1 MTESTWQEKIRYR
14 FDNFMSKGTTSL
26 ILGLAVLSV
35 VIISIV
41 SIAVVIIGVAP
52 GDGEKISFVEAF
64 WLSLM
69 RTLDAGTMGGDT
81 GWGFRIAM
89 FVVTIGGVFII
100 STLIGVLTSGI
111 EGKMDE
117 LRKGRSRVIEKNHT
131 IILGW
136 SEQVYTIISELVVA
150 NENQSDSCIVIMGE
164 GDKVEMEDMIN
175 EKVGGTGKT
184 RIVCRTGNPIDM
196 TDLQIVSLNTSK
208 SILVL
213 SPETDS
219 PDAEV
224 IKTVVAILNHPQRRS
239 EPYHIVAELRDPKN
253 YEIAQIVGKAEVEWI
268 QLGGLVARVIAQTC
282 RQSGLSAV
290 YTELLDF
297 GGDEIYFTSQPSLIG
312 KTYKETLNRFDANSV
327 MGLVPNGGT
336 ALLNPRMDTIL
347 KAGDQL
353 IVIAE
358 DDDKIFLNPANPEI
372 DETYIAKLE
381 KTVQKPERT
390 LVLGWN
396 WKGFTLVTELDGYV
410 PPKSEIVIVVE
421 DEEIDNQIKDLKR
434 SLKNQTIKTKV
445 GDSTTSKTLDELDL
459 GTFDHII
466 VLSDSDNLSTQ
477 QADSKTLMTLLHLRN
492 MAEKMDLDFSI
503 VSEMQDV
510 RNRNLAEVTRAD
522 DFIVSDKLVSLLLA
536 QVSENKGL
544 NAVFADLFDP
554 EGAEIYLKPASR
566 YVIAGEEVAFTTVME
581 AAARIGETAIG
592 YRLEEFSHDA
602 EKGYGVHVNPPK
614 LTRLKF
620 SQVDKVIVLA
630 EN

>member
-1 MTESTWQEKIRYR
+1 MSESTWQEKFRYR

-26 ILGLAVLSV
+26 ISGLAVLSV
-35 VIISIV
+35 IIITV
-41 SIAVVIIGVAP
+41 MALVIAVVGIAP
-52 GDGEKISFVEAF
+52 EGGEKVSFIEAW

-136 SEQVYTIISELVVA
+136 SEQVYTIISELVIA

-164 GDKVEMEDMIN
+164 GDKVEIEDMIK
-175 EKVGGTGKT
+175 EKVGSTGKT
-184 RIVCRTGNPIDM
+184 RIVCRSGNPIDM

-224 IKTVVAILNHPQRRS
+224 IKTVVAILNHPQRRV

-253 YEIAQIVGKAEVEWI
+253 YEIARIVGKAEVEWI

-297 GGDEIYFTSQPSLIG
+297 GGDEIYFTSQPSLVG
-312 KTYKETLNRFDANSV
+312 KQYKDSLNRFDKNTV
-327 MGLVPNGGT
+327 IGLVPNGGT
-336 ALLNPRMDTIL
+336 ATLNPPMDTNL
-347 KAGDQL
+347 QVGDKL

-358 DDDKIFLNPANPEI
+358 DDDKIFMNQANPAM
-372 DETYIAKLE
+372 DESCIAKQE
-381 KTVQKPERT
+381 QVVQKPERT

-396 WKGFTLVTELDGYV
+396 WKGLTLVTELDGYV
-410 PPKSEIVIVVE
+410 PPKSEILVVHE
-421 DEEIDNQIKDLKR
+421 DEEIDHQIRELKHN
-434 SLKNQTIKTKV
+434 LKNQTIKTKV
-445 GDSTTSKTLDELDL
+445 GDTTTSKTLDELNL
-459 GTFDHII
+459 GSFDHII
-466 VLSDSDNLSTQ
+466 VLSDSDRLTTQ

-492 MAEKMDLDFSI
+492 MAEKLDLDFSI

-544 NAVFADLFDP
+544 NAVFTDLFDP

-566 YVIAGEEVAFTTVME
+566 YIIPGKEVVFSTVVE
-581 AAARIGETAIG
+581 AAARMGETAIG
-592 YRLEEFSHDA
+592 FRLDEFSHDS
-602 EKGYGVHVNPPK
+602 EKGYGVHVNPAKQDRIK
-614 LTRLKF
+614 LG
-620 SQVDKVIVLA
+620 QADKVIVLA
-630 EN
+630 ES

>member
-1 MTESTWQEKIRYR
+1 MPEPTWQEKIRYR

-35 VIISIV
+35 IIITV
-41 SIAVVIIGVAP
+41 VALIIAVVGIAP
-52 GDGEKISFVEAF
+52 EGGEKVTFIEAW

-81 GWGFRIAM
+81 GWGFRIIM

-117 LRKGRSRVIEKNHT
+117 LRKGRSRVIEKGHT

-136 SEQVYTIISELVVA
+136 SEQVYTIISELIAA

-164 GDKVEMEDMIN
+164 GDKVEMEDMIK
-175 EKVGGTGKT
+175 EKVGSTGKT
-184 RIVCRTGNPIDM
+184 RIVCRSGNPIDM

-213 SPETDS
+213 SPENES

-224 IKTVVAILNHPQRRS
+224 IKTVVAILNHPQRRA

-253 YEIAQIVGKAEVEWI
+253 YEIARVVGKAEVEWI

-297 GGDEIYFTSQPSLIG
+297 GGDEIYFTSQPSFSG
-312 KTYKETLNRFDANSV
+312 KTYKDILNRFEQNAV
-327 MGLVPNGGT
+327 MGIVPAGKGATLCPPMNT
-336 ALLNPRMDTIL
+336 VLQS
-347 KAGDQL
+347 GDQI

-358 DDDKIFLNPANPEI
+358 DDDKIFAAIETPVVDEAAIAQQVVI
-372 DETYIAKLE
+372 D
-381 KTVQKPERT
+381 QKPEKT
-390 LVLGWN
+390 LILGWN
-396 WKGFTLVTELDGYV
+396 WRGFTLVKELDGYV
-410 PPKSEIVIVVE
+410 PKKSEITLVDE
-421 DEEIDNQIKDLKR
+421 DEEIEKQIKELKR
-434 SLKNQTIKTKV
+434 ALKNQTIKTIV
-445 GDSTTSKTLDELDL
+445 GDSTTSNTLEELNL
-459 GTFDHII
+459 GSFDHII
-466 VLSDSDNLSTQ
+466 VLSDSDRLSTQ
-477 QADSKTLMTLLHLRN
+477 QADSRTLMTLLHLRN
-492 MAEKMDLDFSI
+492 MAEKLNLDFSI

-554 EGAEIYLKPASR
+554 EGAEIYLKPAER
-566 YVIAGEEVAFTTVME
+566 YISAGKEVTFSTVVE
-581 AAARIGETAIG
+581 AAARLGETAIG
-592 YRLEEFSHDA
+592 YRLDEFSHDA
-602 EKGYGVHVNPPK
+602 EQGYGVHVNPSKVSPV
-614 LTRLKF
+614 KF
-620 SQVDKVIVLA
+620 NLADKVIVLA
-630 EN
+630 DN